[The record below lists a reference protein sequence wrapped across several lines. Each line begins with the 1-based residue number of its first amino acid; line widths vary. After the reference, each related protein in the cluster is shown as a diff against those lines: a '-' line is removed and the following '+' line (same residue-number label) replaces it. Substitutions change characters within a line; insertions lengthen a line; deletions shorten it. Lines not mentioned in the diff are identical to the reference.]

1 MAVKWHKL
9 LLQLFILF
17 ILEIILNLLGFD
29 DRADYSEF
37 ILENKKI
44 YIHQI
49 GDLNYALTS
58 PKAFNKI
65 ISNQIYS
72 FPF

>member
-37 ILENKKI
+37 ILENKKYTFI
-44 YIHQI
+44 RLAI
-49 GDLNYALTS
+49 
-58 PKAFNKI
+58 
-65 ISNQIYS
+65 
-72 FPF
+72 